1 MNNIK
6 KIKAIIAGPNKFKLL
21 INASHSLVN
30 APAIIITN
38 KIVEIKTYFPKYDIS
53 LKLQALDCFYKI
65 ENSKFRLKSVSKSSK
80 ISGMI

>member
-6 KIKAIIAGPNKFKLL
+6 KIKAIIVGPNKFKLL

-38 KIVEIKTYFPKYDIS
+38 KIVEILFAI
-53 LKLQALDCFYKI
+53 I
-65 ENSKFRLKSVSKSSK
+65 EKETEKS
-80 ISGMI
+80 